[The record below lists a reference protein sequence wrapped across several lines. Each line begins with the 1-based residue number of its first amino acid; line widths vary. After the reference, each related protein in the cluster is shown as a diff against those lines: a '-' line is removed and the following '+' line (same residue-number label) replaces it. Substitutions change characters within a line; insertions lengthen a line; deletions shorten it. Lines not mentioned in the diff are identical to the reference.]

1 MSKELSQGTKAN
13 TTGKICEQILLPLFK
28 NNGYIV
34 ISHKEYEDDCQLIKD
49 HVLNKRLRKQAH
61 YYKDLERLVLTN
73 APYMSIYNHQG
84 RTEYLIIN
92 NFQNRRIRVEVKYQQ
107 VSGSVDEKFPYLW
120 LNCVYAYP
128 EKEVIILVEGS
139 GFKVGAK
146 EWLYKQVEDEWL
158 IEDDRE
164 VKVMN
169 LGEFV
174 EFFNKELA

>member
-1 MSKELSQGTKAN
+1 MSDKSQGTKAN

-28 NNGYIV
+28 NNDYVV
-34 ISHKEYEDDCQLIKD
+34 ISHKEYENDCQLIRD

-61 YYKDLERLVLTN
+61 NYKDLDKLVLTN
-73 APYMSIYNHQG
+73 APYTSIYEHNG

-92 NFQNRRIRVEVKYQQ
+92 NPQNRRIRVEVKYQQ
-107 VSGSVDEKFPYLW
+107 VGGSVDEKFPYIW

-128 EKEVIILVEGS
+128 EKEIIVLVEGN
-139 GFKVGAK
+139 GFKTGAK
-146 EWLYKQVEDEWL
+146 KWLKQQAEDEWL
-158 IEDDRE
+158 IHDDRV
-164 VKVMN
+164 VKVMS